1 MNVLVP
7 VGSLVTGARIV
18 LDALEVH
25 HLRVRRA
32 GAGEAIRLLDGAG
45 GVGEG
50 TLELGRKDAVVT
62 VGTVHREA
70 PPKDENEIKP
80 IAGDVRWAGL
90 EMQYFAMLAIPA
102 QPRLHFHAH
111 AGIER
116 AQCLGQ

>member
-50 TLELGRKDAVVT
+50 TK
-62 VGTVHREA
+62 
-70 PPKDENEIKP
+70 IK
-80 IAGDVRWAGL
+80 
-90 EMQYFAMLAIPA
+90 
-102 QPRLHFHAH
+102 
-111 AGIER
+111 
-116 AQCLGQ
+116 